1 MRLQAESPLW
11 VCFAII
17 DGAPGILF
25 QMGPIHGLEEKVSE
39 IPILHLLGLH
49 GDLGID
55 EFEFIA
61 GLQKNFGGGL
71 GADAQPVDACGA
83 GLGAIGFHGNFDMGV
98 MEFFGQRLVEL

>member
-1 MRLQAESPLW
+1 MGLQAEAPLGMG
-11 VCFAII
+11 FAIV
-17 DGAPGILF
+17 DGATGILF
-25 QMGPIHGLEEKVSE
+25 EVGPIHRLEEKVSE
-39 IPILHLLGLH
+39 IPILHLLGLD

-55 EFEFIA
+55 KFEFIA

-71 GADAQPVDACGA
+71 GADAQPVDACGP